1 MIGYQGNV
9 HHLPCGVL
17 CSGGGDNACM
27 PRSDGTVAFEEIGC
41 FYDTRAMNLA
51 TAPVCD
57 GTMNAEV
64 RSCQKLVLGCCFCC
78 CCCCC

>member
-9 HHLPCGVL
+9 HNLPCGVL
-17 CSGGGDNACM
+17 CSGGDAGDCT
-27 PRSDGTVAFEEIGC
+27 PQSDGTVAFEEVGC
-41 FYDTRAMNLA
+41 FVDTGAMNLA

-64 RSCQKLVLGCCFCC
+64 CVSVAVACC
-78 CCCCC
+78 C